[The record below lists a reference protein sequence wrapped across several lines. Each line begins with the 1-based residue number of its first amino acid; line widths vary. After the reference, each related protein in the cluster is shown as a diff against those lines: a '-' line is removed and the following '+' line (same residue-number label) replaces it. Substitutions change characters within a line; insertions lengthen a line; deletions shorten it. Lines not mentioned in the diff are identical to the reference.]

1 MIGIRPLVVSALS
14 GSFLAVSLAAQTQ
27 SLPDGAALMKQSQA
41 ATKALHSLQCTNNM
55 TMEMANGMKMTMD
68 GSMAMVNPGKTR
80 SETKVMGMTMLV
92 VSDGETTWIYNS
104 SNQQYVKKHAALGPA
119 AILSAMGM
127 SNVPDFTKV
136 QTTQKTI
143 GEETLE
149 VDGQKHDCWIVESHM
164 GEMEMPAVPGAK
176 MTGAV
181 SKSWIDKK
189 LLIDLKTDVALKM
202 QMPQMPDPMEMHM
215 VMAKK
220 DLKIDQPVAESL
232 FQFTPP
238 ADAKEVDSVMG
249 GAMVK
254 ADLSGK
260 PAPEFSVRGLDGATY
275 TLESLKGKPVLLDF
289 WATWCMPC
297 RQSMP
302 VLEKLHQAYKD
313 QGLVVLAVNT
323 GEDRDTVS
331 EFLKKS
337 PVPYASALSGDSGIM
352 QAYQV
357 SAFPTFVMIG
367 RDGKVVAHEV
377 GYAGEDVL
385 AAMPAKAGIEKSK

>member
-1 MIGIRPLVVSALS
+1 
-14 GSFLAVSLAAQTQ
+14 
-27 SLPDGAALMKQSQA
+27 MKQAQA
-41 ATKALHSLQCTNNM
+41 AMKALHSLQCTNSM
-55 TMEMANGMKMTMD
+55 TMEMGNGMKMTME
-68 GSMAMVNPGKTR
+68 GNTAMVNPGKTR
-80 SETKVMGMTMLV
+80 SETKVMGTTMLV

-104 SNQQYVKKHAALGPA
+104 SNKQYVKKHAALGPA

-127 SNVPDFTKV
+127 SNVPDFTKI

-149 VDGQKHDCWIVESHM
+149 VDGQKHDCWILETHI
-164 GEMEMPAVPGAK
+164 GEMEVPSAPGAK

-189 LLIDLKTDVALKM
+189 LLIDLKTDVAMKM

-215 VMAKK
+215 VMEKK

-238 ADAKEVDSVMG
+238 ADAKEVDNVMG

-254 ADLSGK
+254 ADLAGK
-260 PAPEFSVRGLDGATY
+260 AAPAFTVKGLDGATY
-275 TLESLKGKPVLLDF
+275 SLESLKGKPVLLDF
-289 WATWCMPC
+289 WATWCGPC

-302 VLEKLHQAYKD
+302 VLEKLHLAYKD

-323 GEDRDTVS
+323 GEDRATVA

-352 QAYQV
+352 QAYEV

-385 AAMPAKAGIEKSK
+385 AAMPAKAGLETVK